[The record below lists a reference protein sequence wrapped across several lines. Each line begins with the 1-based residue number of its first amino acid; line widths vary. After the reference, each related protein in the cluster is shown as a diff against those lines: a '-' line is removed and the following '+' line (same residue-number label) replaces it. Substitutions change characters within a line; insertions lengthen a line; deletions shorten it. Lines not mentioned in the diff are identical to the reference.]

1 MFRDR
6 LRQWGMND
14 KNRRSAARP
23 GRRALRSERNE
34 DRTSR
39 HGPHHD
45 AISRTSSPPGVLY
58 RENIHNLLQTSKET
72 LVLQRTL
79 KGVLDWYQH
88 TEGLMVELDHSQDNT
103 LTFVNLVHDMTQ
115 CLYVS
120 CVNPYS
126 CEKTTSKLRGASAE
140 LRRHFGVTCTP
151 SAVFFALDALS
162 SLACSQ
168 ATNQWYYA
176 TARFIVNAAVEE
188 FPATH
193 PSLLLILLLFSDF
206 TSSQLVMMYELGW
219 NVIEQCYGKARAF
232 SFRVGM
238 HSAASRMGLDA
249 TISSYADALCATTP
263 DTTDPRC
270 LFDIA
275 RLCIST
281 GRYKESG
288 VAVRRCL
295 ALLENEVDGDC
306 STLIDA
312 LQLLAAVQFSQND
325 LVGEEETLQRI
336 VKIALARDRR
346 ELHTS
351 QLSIDALNAISELDE
366 IYAHHN
372 LDEKRDALRLEFP
385 SAFEL

>member
-39 HGPHHD
+39 HGPHYD
-45 AISRTSSPPGVLY
+45 AISRTSSPPDVLY

-103 LTFVNLVHDMTQ
+103 LTFVNLIHDMTQ

-126 CEKTTSKLRGASAE
+126 CEKTTSKLWRASAE

-151 SAVFFALDALS
+151 SAVLFALDALS
-162 SLACSQ
+162 SLACNQ
-168 ATNQWYYA
+168 ATNRWYYE

-188 FPATH
+188 FPVTH
-193 PSLLLILLLFSDF
+193 PSLLLIHLLFSEF
-206 TSSQLVMMYELGW
+206 TPSQLVMMYDLGS
-219 NVIEQCYGKARAF
+219 NVIEQCYGEARAF

-238 HSAASRMGLDA
+238 YSAASRMGLDA
-249 TISSYADALCATTP
+249 IIRSYDDALCAATP
-263 DTTDPRC
+263 DTTDSRY

-275 RLCIST
+275 RLCFSM
-281 GRYKESG
+281 GRYEESE

-295 ALLENEVDGDC
+295 VQLEDEVDGDC
-306 STLIDA
+306 STSIDA
-312 LQLLAAVQFSQND
+312 LQLLAVVQCSQND
-325 LVGEEETLQRI
+325 FVGEEVTLHNI
-336 VKIALARDRR
+336 VKITLVRDRR
-346 ELHTS
+346 ELHTP
-351 QLSIDALNAISELDE
+351 QLSIDALDAISELDAF
-366 IYAHHN
+366 YAYYN
-372 LDEKRDALRLEFP
+372 INEKRDALRLEYP
-385 SAFEL
+385 GAFEL